1 MTMKILSVFATILI
15 TLLFTGCDKKSE
27 QITNVDDYNSFLVLN
42 ENKKNDFALKEIE
55 FWQNKFD
62 NAPTQTSY
70 LNKIAANYTSLF
82 EQTGNIK
89 HLYKAEDLLL
99 KSCKKLNYTDAGSL
113 RSLARNYI
121 SQHRFKEALDLANKA
136 FKTNDKIKETHKL
149 LFDVHMELGNYELA
163 KSNLRAISDSND
175 FDYLIRLAKWNDHK
189 GDLDAAIAMMEK
201 ASGIVEKFDNKY
213 LLSWTYSNL
222 GDMYG
227 HAGNIEESYK
237 HYIKTLKIDSNNS
250 FALKGLA
257 WIAFSHEK
265 NTSEAKRIIDIVSK
279 KHNSPDFYLLKAEIA
294 EYEKDFVSQESFLKK
309 YFNTVESKNYGVMYN
324 KYNGFLYADNSNT
337 LNKTLAIAKQEIAN
351 RPTPQSYDL
360 LAWYYYKKG
369 NAKEALNIVN
379 KHVVNKSFEP
389 EVLYHIACIYKANN
403 LLNEIKPIKEELQAS
418 VYELGPNM
426 KAKIEH
432 L

>member
-1 MTMKILSVFATILI
+1 MKFLSVFTTILI
-15 TLLFTGCDKKSE
+15 AFLFIGCENKGD
-27 QITNVDDYNSFLVLN
+27 QITNADDYDSFLISN
-42 ENKKNDFALKEIE
+42 DNKKIDFALKEIE

-62 NAPTQTSY
+62 KAPNQTSY
-70 LNKIAANYTSLF
+70 LNQIAANYSVLF
-82 EQTGNIK
+82 EQTGNIQS
-89 HLYKAEDLLL
+89 LYKAEELLI
-99 KSCKKLNYTDAGSL
+99 KSNQQLNYTDASSL
-113 RSLARNYI
+113 RSLAKNYI
-121 SQHRFKEALDLANKA
+121 TQHRFKEALDLANKA

-149 LFDVHMELGNYELA
+149 LFDVHMELGNYDLA
-163 KSNLRAISDSND
+163 KNSLRAISDSND

-201 ASGIVEKFDNKY
+201 ATGIAEKYDNKY

-237 HYIKTLKIDSNNS
+237 HYIKTLKIDPNNS

-294 EYEKDFVSQESFLKK
+294 EYEKDFASQESFLKQ
-309 YFNTVESKNYGVMYN
+309 YFNTLANKNYGVMYN
-324 KYNGFLYADNSNT
+324 KYNGFLYADDNNT
-337 LNKTLAIAKQEIAN
+337 LNKTLYIAKQEISN

-369 NAKEALNIVN
+369 NAKEALEIVN

-403 LLNEIKPIKEELQAS
+403 VLNEIKPIKKELQAS

-426 KAKIEH
+426 VAKIDR

>member
-1 MTMKILSVFATILI
+1 MKLLSAFITILF
-15 TLLFTGCDKKSE
+15 TLLFIGCDKKSD
-27 QITNVDDYNSFLVLN
+27 QITNVDEYDSFLVSN
-42 ENKKNDFALKEIE
+42 DNKKTDFALKEIE

-62 NAPTQTSY
+62 KAPNQTSY
-70 LNKIAANYTSLF
+70 LNKIAANYSVLF
-82 EQTGNIK
+82 EQTGDIQA
-89 HLYKAEDLLL
+89 LYKAEQLLI
-99 KSCKKLNYTDAGSL
+99 KSNQQLNYTDASSL
-113 RSLARNYI
+113 RTLAKNYI
-121 SQHRFKEALDLANKA
+121 TQHRFKEALDLANKA
-136 FKTNDKIKETHKL
+136 FKTGDKINETHKL
-149 LFDVHMELGNYELA
+149 LFDVQMELGNYELA
-163 KSNLRAISDSND
+163 KKSLVAISDSND

-189 GDLDAAIAMMEK
+189 GDLEAAIAMMEK
-201 ASGIVEKFDNKY
+201 ASAIVEKFDNKY

-237 HYIKTLKIDSNNS
+237 HYIKTLKIDPNNS

-265 NTSEAKRIIDIVSK
+265 NSSEAKRIIDVVSK

-294 EYEKDFVSQESFLKK
+294 EYEKDFASQEIYLKK
-309 YFNTVESKNYGVMYN
+309 YFNTLKSKNYGVMYN
-324 KYNGFLYADNSNT
+324 KYNGFLYADDNNT
-337 LNKTLAIAKQEIAN
+337 LNKTLVIAKEEIAN

-369 NAKEALNIVN
+369 DVKQALKIANEHI
-379 KHVVNKSFEP
+379 VNKSFEP
-389 EVLYHIACIYKANN
+389 EVLYHLACIYKANN
-403 LLNEIKPIKEELQAS
+403 EINQIKSIKKELQAS

-426 KAKIEH
+426 VTKIDR

>member
-1 MTMKILSVFATILI
+1 MKLLSAFSTILF
-15 TLLFTGCDKKSE
+15 TLLFIGCDKKSD
-27 QITNVDDYNSFLVLN
+27 QITNVDEYDYFLVSN
-42 ENKKNDFALKEIE
+42 DNKKTDFALKEIE

-62 NAPTQTSY
+62 KAPNQTSY
-70 LNKIAANYTSLF
+70 LNKIAANYSVLF
-82 EQTGNIK
+82 EQAGDIQD
-89 HLYKAEDLLL
+89 LYKAEELLI
-99 KSCKKLNYTDAGSL
+99 KSNEQLNYTDASSL

-121 SQHRFKEALDLANKA
+121 TQHRFKEALDLANKA
-136 FKTNDKIKETHKL
+136 FKTGDKINETHKL
-149 LFDVHMELGNYELA
+149 LFDVQMELGNYELA
-163 KSNLRAISDSND
+163 KKSLVAISDSND

-189 GDLDAAIAMMEK
+189 GDLEAAIAMMEK
-201 ASGIVEKFDNKY
+201 ASAIVEKFDNKY

-237 HYIKTLKIDSNNS
+237 HYIKTLKIDPNNS

-265 NTSEAKRIIDIVSK
+265 NTSEAKRIIDVVSK

-294 EYEKDFVSQESFLKK
+294 EYEKDFASQEIYLKK
-309 YFNTVESKNYGVMYN
+309 YFNTLKSKNYGVMYN
-324 KYNGFLYADNSNT
+324 KYNGFLYADDNNT
-337 LNKTLAIAKQEIAN
+337 LNKTLAIANEEIAN
-351 RPTPQSYDL
+351 RQTPQSYDL

-369 NAKEALNIVN
+369 DVKQALKIANEHI
-379 KHVVNKSFEP
+379 VNKSFEP
-389 EVLYHIACIYKANN
+389 EVLYHLACIYKANN
-403 LLNEIKPIKEELQAS
+403 EINQIKSIKKELQAS

-426 KAKIEH
+426 VTKIDR

>member
-1 MTMKILSVFATILI
+1 MKLLSAFITILF
-15 TLLFTGCDKKSE
+15 TLLLMGCDKKSD
-27 QITNVDDYNSFLVLN
+27 QITNADEYDSFLVSN
-42 ENKKNDFALKEIE
+42 DNKKTDFALKEIE

-62 NAPTQTSY
+62 KAPNQTSY
-70 LNKIAANYTSLF
+70 LNKIAANYSVLF
-82 EQTGNIK
+82 EQTGDIQA
-89 HLYKAEDLLL
+89 LYKAEQLLI
-99 KSCKKLNYTDAGSL
+99 KSNQQLNYTDASSL
-113 RSLARNYI
+113 RTLAKNYI
-121 SQHRFKEALDLANKA
+121 TQHRFKEALDLANKA
-136 FKTNDKIKETHKL
+136 FKTGDKINETHKL
-149 LFDVHMELGNYELA
+149 LFDVQMELGNYELA
-163 KSNLRAISDSND
+163 KKSLVAISDSND

-189 GDLDAAIAMMEK
+189 GDLEAAIAMMEK
-201 ASGIVEKFDNKY
+201 ASAIVEKFDNKY

-237 HYIKTLKIDSNNS
+237 HYIKTLKIDPNNS

-265 NTSEAKRIIDIVSK
+265 NTSEAKRIIDVVSK

-294 EYEKDFVSQESFLKK
+294 EFEKDFASQEIYLKK
-309 YFNTVESKNYGVMYN
+309 YFNTLKSKNYGVMYN
-324 KYNGFLYADNSNT
+324 KYNGFLYADDNNT
-337 LNKTLAIAKQEIAN
+337 LNKTLAIANEEIAN

-369 NAKEALNIVN
+369 DVKQALKIANEHI
-379 KHVVNKSFEP
+379 VNKSFEP
-389 EVLYHIACIYKANN
+389 EVLYHLACIYKANN
-403 LLNEIKPIKEELQAS
+403 EINQIKSIKKELQAS

-426 KAKIEH
+426 VTKIDR

>member
-1 MTMKILSVFATILI
+1 MKFLSVFTTILI
-15 TLLFTGCDKKSE
+15 TLLFTGCDKKSD
-27 QITNVDDYNSFLVLN
+27 QITNVDEYDSFLVSNDN
-42 ENKKNDFALKEIE
+42 EKTDFALKEIE
-55 FWQNKFD
+55 FWQNKYD
-62 NAPTQTSY
+62 NAPNQTSY
-70 LNKIAANYTSLF
+70 LNKVAANYSVLF
-82 EQTGNIK
+82 EQTGDIQS
-89 HLYKAEDLLL
+89 LYKAEELLI
-99 KSCKKLNYTDAGSL
+99 KANQQLNYTDASFL

-121 SQHRFKEALDLANKA
+121 TQHRFKEALDLGNKA

-163 KSNLRAISDSND
+163 KNSLKAINDSND

-189 GDLDAAIAMMEK
+189 GDLDTAIALMVK
-201 ASGIVEKFDNKY
+201 ASKVVEKLDNKY

-227 HAGNIEESYK
+227 HAGKIKKSYDY
-237 HYIKTLKIDSNNS
+237 YIKTLKIDSNNS

-257 WIAFSHEK
+257 WISFSHEK

-294 EYEKDFVSQESFLKK
+294 EYEKDFASQKSFLKK
-309 YFNTVESKNYGVMYN
+309 YFNTLESKNYGVMYN
-324 KYNGFLYADNSNT
+324 KYNGFLYADDNNT
-337 LNKTLAIAKQEIAN
+337 LSKALAIAEQEIAN

-369 NAKEALNIVN
+369 NPKKALEIVN
-379 KHVVNKSFEP
+379 KHIVNKSFEP

-403 LLNEIKPIKEELQAS
+403 ELNEIKPIKEELQAS

-426 KAKIEH
+426 IKKINQ